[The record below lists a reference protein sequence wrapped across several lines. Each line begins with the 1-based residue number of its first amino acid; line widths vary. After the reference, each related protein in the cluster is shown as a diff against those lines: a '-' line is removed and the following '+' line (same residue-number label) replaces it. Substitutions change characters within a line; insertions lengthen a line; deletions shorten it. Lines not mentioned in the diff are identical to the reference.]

1 VKIQTT
7 ATEGCEKVKLSCR
20 FCQSPLE
27 QTFVDLGVSPLANTY
42 LKAAQLQEA
51 ETFYPLH
58 AYLCHSCFLVQL
70 EELGRPGEIFS
81 DYSYFSSYA
90 ESWLKHAEEFAQM
103 AIERFGLGNASRVI
117 EVGSNDGY
125 LLKFFQAAGIPVLG
139 IEPAGNVAAVA
150 REKGLDTLVRFFNGE
165 LAVELA
171 DKELTADLLVG
182 NNVLAH
188 VPALNDFVGGLK
200 RILKDDGVICLEFP
214 HLLSLIEELQFD
226 TIYHEHY
233 SYFSLTTVM
242 KIFAAYGLQIF
253 DVDLL
258 ETHGG
263 SLRIYAGHVENENN
277 RPEKRL
283 QELLAREEA
292 AGIKKAAFYAEFAPR
307 VEAKKR
313 AILRE
318 IIALKEEGALIAA
331 YGAPAKGN
339 TLLNYCGIGRDLI
352 AYTVDR
358 NPHKQGLYLPG
369 SRIPIEDP
377 EVIWETKPDYLLIL
391 PWNLREEIAEQMA
404 GIRQWGGKF
413 MVLSPEISLF

>member
-1 VKIQTT
+1 MS
-7 ATEGCEKVKLSCR
+7 L
-20 FCQSPLE
+20 LW
-27 QTFVDLGVSPLANTY
+27 
-42 LKAAQLQEA
+42 
-51 ETFYPLH
+51 
-58 AYLCHSCFLVQL
+58 
-70 EELGRPGEIFS
+70 PG
-81 DYSYFSSYA
+81 
-90 ESWLKHAEEFAQM
+90 K
-103 AIERFGLGNASRVI
+103 
-117 EVGSNDGY
+117 
-125 LLKFFQAAGIPVLG
+125 
-139 IEPAGNVAAVA
+139 
-150 REKGLDTLVRFFNGE
+150 KG
-165 LAVELA
+165 
-171 DKELTADLLVG
+171 
-182 NNVLAH
+182 

-200 RILKDDGVICLEFP
+200 RILKNDGVICLEFP

-242 KIFAAYGLQIF
+242 KIFAARGLQIF

-313 AILRE
+313 VILRE

-377 EVIWETKPDYLLIL
+377 KVIWETKPDYLLIL